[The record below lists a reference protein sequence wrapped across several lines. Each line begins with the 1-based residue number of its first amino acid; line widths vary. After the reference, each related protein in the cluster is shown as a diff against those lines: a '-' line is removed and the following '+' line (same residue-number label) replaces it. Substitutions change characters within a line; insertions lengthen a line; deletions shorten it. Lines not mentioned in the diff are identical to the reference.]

1 MISTY
6 YLREQCHQF
15 NCNFDFKFR
24 PGWQS
29 SVLPELNWRQH
40 QYSSSS
46 STYCGRLKKQ
56 PFSPLFCVVH
66 ILRSLVQRSRALLY
80 IMSVQP
86 YTACLNNTCP
96 ITHKTFG
103 EIETPVVFRWNPTQP
118 YECAALAQWLRV
130 SSRDPMTNLHI
141 DRDCLMDDIA
151 PLCGYSTVETV
162 HTILGDLIGKK
173 QCLKNGPGTS

>member
-1 MISTY
+1 
-6 YLREQCHQF
+6 
-15 NCNFDFKFR
+15 
-24 PGWQS
+24 
-29 SVLPELNWRQH
+29 
-40 QYSSSS
+40 
-46 STYCGRLKKQ
+46 
-56 PFSPLFCVVH
+56 
-66 ILRSLVQRSRALLY
+66 
-80 IMSVQP
+80 MSVQP
-86 YTACLNNTCP
+86 SYTACLNNTCP

-130 SSRDPMTNLHI
+130 SSRDPMTNLRI

-173 QCLKNGPGTS
+173 QCSKKWAGNVLTLHSLLYIAGRSFDIVGVAVLSVNGIIAPRPALQNILGDNWPTPPLKIDHVSYVYVSGDEQVQKI